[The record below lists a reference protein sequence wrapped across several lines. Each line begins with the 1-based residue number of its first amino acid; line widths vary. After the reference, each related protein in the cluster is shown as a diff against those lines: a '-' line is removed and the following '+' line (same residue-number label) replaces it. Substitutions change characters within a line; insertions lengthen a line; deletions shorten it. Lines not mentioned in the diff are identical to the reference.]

1 MVRGGLDVTTRRT
14 LLEFLHRRPV
24 PRAGVLAVLV
34 AVLEVLIDWGT
45 WVELNVAIVY
55 SLPLI
60 VAAVARS
67 RRLLWSLAAWLV
79 IMTFAVYFWQVQNG
93 VFSFHETFFVDRILA
108 AATVVFT
115 AGILHVWTHAL
126 DTLDAQGRSLL
137 EQNEQ
142 LEAANRELVRHED
155 RITRQNQELERRRR
169 EAEEASGRKTRL
181 LASASHDIRTPVNTI
196 NMIAE
201 LIRRTAS
208 DPVISVQVPGL
219 AQRLQANAMYLAGLL
234 SEVLDTSSFES
245 GTVEVHASEFSLDE
259 MLTEWCRRLNT
270 VAQAKGLQLDV
281 ETPEPAIRLNTD
293 RPKLGRILTNLV
305 SNAIKFTNAGTVTI
319 GASLAP
325 DNGAMLRVR
334 DTGVGMASADLERIF
349 NDFARVRDAAHAPN
363 EGWGLGLPISR
374 RLAELIGGSIKVES
388 EPGRGSVFTVYLPSS
403 CVVHSE
409 CALSSRER

>member
-1 MVRGGLDVTTRRT
+1 VAERT
-14 LLEFLHRRPV
+14 LLAFLHRRPV
-24 PRAGVLAVLV
+24 PRAGTLAVLV
-34 AVLEVLIDWGT
+34 AVLEVLVDWGT
-45 WVELNVAIVY
+45 WADLNVAIVY

-60 VAAVARS
+60 IAAVARS
-67 RRLLWSLAAWLV
+67 RRLLWNLAAALV
-79 IMTFAVYFWQVQNG
+79 LMTFAVYFWQVG
-93 VFSFHETFFVDRILA
+93 TGAFRFDETFFADRILA
-108 AATVVFT
+108 AATVLFT
-115 AGILHVWTHAL
+115 SGILHVWTHAL
-126 DTLDAQGRSLL
+126 DALDAQARSLQQ
-137 EQNEQ
+137 QNE
-142 LEAANRELVRHED
+142 EL
-155 RITRQNQELERRRR
+155 QRRRQ
-169 EAEEASGRKTRL
+169 EAEAASGRKTRL

-208 DPVISVQVPGL
+208 DPAMSVQVPGL

-270 VAQAKGLQLDV
+270 VAQAKNLQLDV
-281 ETPEPAIRLNTD
+281 EPPQSHIRLNTD

-305 SNAIKFTNAGTVTI
+305 SNAIKFTNAGGVTI
-319 GASLAP
+319 SAGFTPDKGAVI
-325 DNGAMLRVR
+325 RVR
-334 DTGVGMASADLERIF
+334 DTGVGMAPTDLERIF

-374 RLAELIGGSIKVES
+374 RLAELLGGSLTVES
-388 EPGRGSVFTVYLPSS
+388 QPGRGSVFTVNLPSS

-409 CALSSRER
+409 RALSSRER